1 MCLGAFLVIAII
13 FDKFVEIVAYSI
25 SFMVL
30 RSFGGGV
37 HANKPWKCFLFST
50 GIILICC
57 IISEWSF
64 LSNHLNFILVANV
77 IAWVIV
83 QRWLPRIEYSK
94 FVKGRY
100 IVNITYGIGLFGS
113 LWLMKYGCISLA
125 QFILL
130 SQTFWWAS
138 VFLAQRQQNWNNICW
153 HINVEKWYFVK
164 KLIIF
169 LPNELA
175 WTNFNMER
183 IDLLKD
189 SWYQAACNRV

>member
-1 MCLGAFLVIAII
+1 MIKQLCNKLSRIGVQKNLYPECDREIYSYGYEVMIEFAMCLGAFLVIAII

-138 VFLAQRQQNWNNICW
+138 VFLAQRQQN
-153 HINVEKWYFVK
+153 
-164 KLIIF
+164 
-169 LPNELA
+169 
-175 WTNFNMER
+175 
-183 IDLLKD
+183 
-189 SWYQAACNRV
+189 